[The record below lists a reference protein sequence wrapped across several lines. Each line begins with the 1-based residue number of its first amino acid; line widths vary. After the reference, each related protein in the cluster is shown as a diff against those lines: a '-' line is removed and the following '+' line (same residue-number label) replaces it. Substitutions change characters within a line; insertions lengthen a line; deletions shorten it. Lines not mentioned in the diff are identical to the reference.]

1 MSMNVINKSQPK
13 TAWRMGPQLAGA
25 LALALGCDSQADPGY
40 QGEPLVTVEGRVE
53 SALSVGD
60 VEVGVLWLTTETS
73 EQCSEG
79 LELVCTGEATVAVE
93 PSACLEACGEA
104 SCENLPEWE
113 ACAGAC
119 PDVID
124 VVAIVEEET
133 PFCITGGVG
142 QTTPAVGAFP
152 AQFSLDILEPPPAE
166 ALIGS
171 ATGERLAY
179 GLFVAVDPA
188 GAPFRIDLTQLPNF
202 PDWLLGGSDSHFL
215 LYAEQAIPASST
227 WGTAFGV
234 PFAQGFH
241 LMEPFMEV
249 GEDYEVDG
257 VRPAPPGEASEV
269 RLLIAPPETIA
280 WPLSD

>member
-179 GLFVAVDPA
+179 ACSWRWIRR
-188 GAPFRIDLTQLPNF
+188 AP
-202 PDWLLGGSDSHFL
+202 
-215 LYAEQAIPASST
+215 
-227 WGTAFGV
+227 
-234 PFAQGFH
+234 PFASTSPSCPISQIGCWAARTAISCFTRSRRS
-241 LMEPFMEV
+241 P
-249 GEDYEVDG
+249 
-257 VRPAPPGEASEV
+257 RARPGERPSECRSHRAS
-269 RLLIAPPETIA
+269 T
-280 WPLSD
+280 

>member
-1 MSMNVINKSQPK
+1 MSMSGFNGQRKMK
-13 TAWRMGPQLAGA
+13 AARAGVPLIA
-25 LALALGCDSQADPGY
+25 MLALGCDSQADPGY
-40 QGEPLVTVEGRVE
+40 EGEPLVTVEGRVE

-73 EQCSEG
+73 EQCSDG

-124 VVAIVEEET
+124 IIAIAEEQT
-133 PFCITGGVG
+133 PLCITGGVG
-142 QTTPAVGAFP
+142 QTTPAVGEFP

-188 GAPFRIDLTQLPNF
+188 GAPWRIDLTQLPDF
-202 PDWLLGGSDSHFL
+202 PEWLLGGSDSHFL

-234 PFAQGFH
+234 SFAQGFH
-241 LMEPFMEV
+241 VMAPFMEV

-257 VRPAPPGEASEV
+257 VRPIPPGDASEV